1 VSFILDA
8 LRKSEHERQRSAAP
22 GLSQVPLAT
31 PEPQTPRW
39 ALAVMGV
46 LVATVLVLGA
56 AWWQS
61 SRAPAEVAVAAPTVE
76 RSVGLPPATRVVAPQ
91 QAAPTRL
98 PQRESSSLSAAAASA
113 AGDVETASAGAQTR
127 EPELAPAP
135 RVQALGNNGEAAPR
149 SEALGE
155 SSAPALPSAATLAA
169 EGVALPPLKLEL
181 HAFSTRP
188 RDRFVFINGR
198 KYVEGDRLPEGPQV
212 LSIEP
217 TGAVLAH
224 AGRRFVLVQQ

>member
-1 VSFILDA
+1 
-8 LRKSEHERQRSAAP
+8 
-22 GLSQVPLAT
+22 
-31 PEPQTPRW
+31 
-39 ALAVMGV
+39 
-46 LVATVLVLGA
+46 
-56 AWWQS
+56 
-61 SRAPAEVAVAAPTVE
+61 
-76 RSVGLPPATRVVAPQ
+76 
-91 QAAPTRL
+91 
-98 PQRESSSLSAAAASA
+98 
-113 AGDVETASAGAQTR
+113 
-127 EPELAPAP
+127 
-135 RVQALGNNGEAAPR
+135 VQALGNNGEAAPR